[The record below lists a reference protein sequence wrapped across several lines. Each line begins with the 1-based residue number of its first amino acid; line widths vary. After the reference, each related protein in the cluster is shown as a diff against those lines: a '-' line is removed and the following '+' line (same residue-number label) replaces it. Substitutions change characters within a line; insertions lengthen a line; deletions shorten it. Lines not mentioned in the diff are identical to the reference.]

1 MQRLGTVLGVSVAL
15 TALAV
20 ASQGAYA
27 EGNGGAVNLAPML
40 GSTSNSAP
48 ATLDISETLVGS
60 EEDMALESDY
70 GTPAVVAAGVGGIS
84 FGFLAPL
91 LATGLA
97 AYGAETLG
105 AGGGSAS
112 SRSSSSGNSGGGFG
126 GLAPLGGSQF
136 GNSEQFGTPEPGSLA
151 LLSGVMTTGAAVFVR
166 RRRSK

>member
-1 MQRLGTVLGVSVAL
+1 MQRLGTVLGVGVAL

-27 EGNGGAVNLAPML
+27 EGNSGSVNLAPML
-40 GSTSNSAP
+40 GSASNSASSLVDS
-48 ATLDISETLVGS
+48 TEMLVGS
-60 EEDMALESDY
+60 DEDMALEGDF

-105 AGGGSAS
+105 SGGGSAS
-112 SRSSSSGNSGGGFG
+112 SRSSSSGNVGGGLG
-126 GLAPLGGSQF
+126 GLAPFGGNQF
-136 GNSEQFGTPEPGSLA
+136 SPVDTPEPGSLA
-151 LLSGVMTTGAAVFVR
+151 LLSGVMTTGAVVFAR
-166 RRRSK
+166 RRNRK